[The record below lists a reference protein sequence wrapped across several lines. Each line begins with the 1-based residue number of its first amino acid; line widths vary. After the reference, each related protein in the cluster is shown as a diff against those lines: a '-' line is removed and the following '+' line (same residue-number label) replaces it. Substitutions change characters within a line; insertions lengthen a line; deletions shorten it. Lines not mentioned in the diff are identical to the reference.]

1 MKKNVGSIDRVIRI
15 ILGLSLIGFAILTQ
29 NWWGLVGIVPL
40 LTAFVGYCPVYGL
53 LKVSTD
59 KKIKTEKLNV

>member
-1 MKKNVGSIDRVIRI
+1 MTKNVGSIDKVVRI
-15 ILGLSLIGFAILTQ
+15 IIGAVLIIYAILTG

-40 LTAFVGYCPVYGL
+40 LTAFVGYCPVYSL
-53 LKVSTD
+53 IKISTV

>member
-1 MKKNVGSIDRVIRI
+1 MTKNVGSIDKVVRI
-15 ILGLSLIGFAILTQ
+15 IIGAVLIIYAILSG

-40 LTAFVGYCPVYGL
+40 LTAFVGYCPVYSL
-53 LKVSTD
+53 IKISTV